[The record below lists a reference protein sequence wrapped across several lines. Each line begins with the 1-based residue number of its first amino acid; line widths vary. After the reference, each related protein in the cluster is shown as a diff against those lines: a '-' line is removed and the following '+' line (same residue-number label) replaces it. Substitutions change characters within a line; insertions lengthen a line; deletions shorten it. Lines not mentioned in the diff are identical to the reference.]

1 MNAYYQQ
8 QMQMMA
14 TAGAQMGQMG
24 PQAAMMMQQMSMTGF
39 PPAMGMMPGAGFPG
53 APQQNMGQQ

>member
-1 MNAYYQQ
+1 MMNAYYQQ

-53 APQQNMGQQ
+53 AP